1 MANRNGQ
8 GFGLIAAGM
17 LGQTPA
23 TQGLG
28 KYKIDAGYATTIY
41 NGGAVASAAGYIVDG
56 QTTDAPIIGVLNG
69 VFYNAATTLKPT
81 FANFYTQ
88 VTPANSED
96 IDAFVFDSP
105 TQQYVVATDDAVT
118 QAGFLETYDMNTS
131 AGSDTTGKS
140 TATLD
145 IGDTS
150 ADAATF
156 RLLRVAEDPENE
168 DLITTPQTNP
178 ALANFSGYA
187 TVVVVA
193 NLSQWFGSGS
203 VSA

>member
-1 MANRNGQ
+1 MANKNGQ
-8 GFGLIAAGM
+8 GFGLIPAGM

-131 AGSDTTGKS
+131 AGSDITGKS
-140 TATLD
+140 SATLD

-150 ADAATF
+150 ADSATF

-168 DLITTPQTNP
+168 DIT
-178 ALANFSGYA
+178 AARCS
-187 TVVVVA
+187 VVVVP
-193 NLSQWFGSGS
+193 NLIELQS
-203 VSA
+203 

>member
-41 NGGAVASAAGYIVDG
+41 NGGAVASNAGYIVDG

-69 VFYNAATTLKPT
+69 IFYNAATTLKPT

-131 AGSDTTGKS
+131 AGNDTTGKS

-168 DLITTPQTNP
+168 DIT
-178 ALANFSGYA
+178 AAYA
-187 TVVVVA
+187 SVVVVP
-193 NLSQWFGSGS
+193 NLIELQS
-203 VSA
+203 

>member
-1 MANRNGQ
+1 MANKNTQ
-8 GFGLIAAGM
+8 GFGLVAAGT
-17 LGQTPA
+17 LGSTPA
-23 TQGLG
+23 TSGQG

-69 VFYNAATTLKPT
+69 IFYNAATTLKPT

-131 AGSDTTGKS
+131 AGSDITGKS
-140 TATLD
+140 SATLD

-168 DLITTPQTNP
+168 DIT
-178 ALANFSGYA
+178 AARCS
-187 TVVVVA
+187 VVVVP
-193 NLSQWFGSGS
+193 NLIELQS
-203 VSA
+203 

>member
-1 MANRNGQ
+1 MANRNTQ
-8 GFGLIAAGM
+8 GFGLIPAGT
-17 LGQTPA
+17 LGSTPA
-23 TQGLG
+23 TSGQG

-69 VFYNAATTLKPT
+69 IFYNAATTLKPT

-131 AGSDTTGKS
+131 AGSDITGKS
-140 TATLD
+140 SATLD

-150 ADAATF
+150 ADSATF

-168 DLITTPQTNP
+168 DIT
-178 ALANFSGYA
+178 AARCS
-187 TVVVVA
+187 VVVVP
-193 NLSQWFGSGS
+193 NLIELQS
-203 VSA
+203 

>member
-41 NGGAVASAAGYIVDG
+41 NGGAVASSAGYIVDG

-118 QAGFLETYDMNTS
+118 QAGFLETYDMNTT

-168 DLITTPQTNP
+168 DIT
-178 ALANFSGYA
+178 AAFAS
-187 TVVVVA
+187 VVVVP
-193 NLSQWFGSGS
+193 NLIELQS
-203 VSA
+203 